1 MRTTAANHDPSP
13 SRTSAQHSKTDNP
26 PIEGRLAHEPPLFHA
41 RKEPCMYQPIRA
53 RSIPYRPLA
62 HTERVCERC
71 GITYTLNHTTRDRHI
86 VRCRD
91 CRGMR

>member
-1 MRTTAANHDPSP
+1 MSRPSVVP
-13 SRTSAQHSKTDNP
+13 
-26 PIEGRLAHEPPLFHA
+26 
-41 RKEPCMYQPIRA
+41 RKEAVMYQPIRA
-53 RSIPYRPLA
+53 RSTPYRPLG

-71 GITYTLNHTTRDRHI
+71 GITYTLSHITRDRHI